1 MFVPDCD
8 WGTKETMSY
17 SRRVAEHLCDLQ
29 NKVEEVA
36 ERAGVS
42 AVDRLDLRTALA
54 ALPWRDRR
62 RLGLVLESARV
73 GAATPALQTATSLM
87 LQIAG
92 EVWSETPPYSV

>member
-1 MFVPDCD
+1 MTF
-8 WGTKETMSY
+8 SL
-17 SRRVAEHLCDLQ
+17 RVAEHLSELQ

-42 AVDRLDLRTALA
+42 ALDRLDLRTALA
-54 ALPWRDRR
+54 ALPWRERR

-73 GAATPALQTATSLM
+73 GAATPAREAAAGVM

-92 EVWSETPPYSV
+92 EVWSETPPRLDHVTPRPN